1 MKTEAFLSR
10 LEKVRPHGRGRW
22 VALCPAHADR
32 SPSLSIAEGDD
43 GRVLAHCFAGC
54 SVADVVAAVGM
65 TLSDLMPEREIDDAR
80 PKRMKF
86 LGSQVM
92 ESLALQSLIVATAG
106 ADIAAGK
113 ALSAEDRKA
122 LAKAAS
128 AIQEGVRY
136 ASIGG

>member
-1 MKTEAFLSR
+1 MRVDEFLSK
-10 LEKVRPHGRGRW
+10 LNKVRSHGKGKW
-22 VALCPAHADR
+22 VAICPAHADR

-43 GRVLAHCFAGC
+43 GRVLVHCFALC
-54 SVADVVAAVGM
+54 PVSDVVAAVGM
-65 TLSDLMPEREIDDAR
+65 NLSDLMPEREIDDPR

-92 ESLALQSLIVATAG
+92 DSLALQSLIVATAG

-113 ALSAEDRKA
+113 ELSAEDRKA
-122 LAKAAS
+122 VAQAAA

-136 ASIGG
+136 ATA

>member
-1 MKTEAFLSR
+1 
-10 LEKVRPHGRGRW
+10 
-22 VALCPAHADR
+22 
-32 SPSLSIAEGDD
+32 
-43 GRVLAHCFAGC
+43 
-54 SVADVVAAVGM
+54 VADVVAAVGM